1 MKKIGL
7 AVCYDTKNFG
17 SQLQV
22 LATVKKVEELD
33 CKPEIIRYKK
43 KITPT
48 FIVQTI
54 PRLFNIS
61 FVKSKLSGN
70 QKDKALKSKPF
81 YQKQVQQRNQRFN
94 AFVDKYFA
102 PLFSESYGGWETLV
116 AKCKKNYDAFLCGS
130 DQLWLPN
137 NLGSH
142 FYTLEFAPD
151 NKPKIAYATSF
162 GVSQIPDGQKKATAK
177 YLNRFQHLSTR
188 ELAGQKIVKELT
200 GKMAQV
206 VCDPTLLFDAEGW
219 KQMLQKRKLLKNRMC
234 SAIFWGQMKSIERLQ
249 MSSKARQV

>member
-33 CKPEIIRYKK
+33 CKSEIIRYKK

-70 QKDKALKSKPF
+70 QKDNALKSKPF
-81 YQKQVQQRNQRFN
+81 YQAQVQQRNQRFD

-102 PLFSESYGGWETLV
+102 PLFRNLMVVG
-116 AKCKKNYDAFLCGS
+116 KH
-130 DQLWLPN
+130 LWQN
-137 NLGSH
+137 ARKTMMH
-142 FYTLEFAPD
+142 FFVEV
-151 NKPKIAYATSF
+151 ISF
-162 GVSQIPDGQKKATAK
+162 GCRIIWEAI
-177 YLNRFQHLSTR
+177 STR
-188 ELAGQKIVKELT
+188 LSLHRTI
-200 GKMAQV
+200 
-206 VCDPTLLFDAEGW
+206 
-219 KQMLQKRKLLKNRMC
+219 RR
-234 SAIFWGQMKSIERLQ
+234 RLHMQ
-249 MSSKARQV
+249 RVLE

>member
-151 NKPKIAYATSF
+151 NKPKIA
-162 GVSQIPDGQKKATAK
+162 
-177 YLNRFQHLSTR
+177 
-188 ELAGQKIVKELT
+188 
-200 GKMAQV
+200 
-206 VCDPTLLFDAEGW
+206 
-219 KQMLQKRKLLKNRMC
+219 
-234 SAIFWGQMKSIERLQ
+234 
-249 MSSKARQV
+249 

>member
-81 YQKQVQQRNQRFN
+81 YQKQVQQRNQRLMLLWTSILLH
-94 AFVDKYFA
+94 YFR
-102 PLFSESYGGWETLV
+102 
-116 AKCKKNYDAFLCGS
+116 
-130 DQLWLPN
+130 
-137 NLGSH
+137 NLMVVG
-142 FYTLEFAPD
+142 
-151 NKPKIAYATSF
+151 K
-162 GVSQIPDGQKKATAK
+162 
-177 YLNRFQHLSTR
+177 HL
-188 ELAGQKIVKELT
+188 
-200 GKMAQV
+200 
-206 VCDPTLLFDAEGW
+206 
-219 KQMLQKRKLLKNRMC
+219 
-234 SAIFWGQMKSIERLQ
+234 
-249 MSSKARQV
+249 

>member
-17 SQLQV
+17 SELQV
-22 LATVKKVEELD
+22 LATVKKVEELGY
-33 CKPEIIRYKK
+33 KSEIIRYKK

-54 PRLFNIS
+54 PRLFNTS
-61 FVKSKLSGN
+61 FLKSKLSGN
-70 QKDKALKSKPF
+70 QKDNALKSKPF
-81 YQKQVQQRNQRFN
+81 YQAQVQQRNQRFD

-102 PLFSESYGGWETLV
+102 PLFSESYGGWEILV

-162 GVSQIPDGQKKATAK
+162 GVSQIPNSQKKATAK

-188 ELAGQKIVKELT
+188 ELAGQKIIKELT
-200 GKMAQV
+200 
-206 VCDPTLLFDAEGW
+206 
-219 KQMLQKRKLLKNRMC
+219 KLLNCKSDNANFKFLNKEYSSEFGRKKRRIID
-234 SAIFWGQMKSIERLQ
+234 SMKISNKSYTGLKE
-249 MSSKARQV
+249 STYEF

>member
-94 AFVDKYFA
+94 AFLDKYFA

-116 AKCKKNYDAFLCGS
+116 AKCKKNYDAFLVEVISCGCRIIWEVIS
-130 DQLWLPN
+130 THW
-137 NLGSH
+137 NLHRTISRR
-142 FYTLEFAPD
+142 LLM
-151 NKPKIAYATSF
+151 
-162 GVSQIPDGQKKATAK
+162 Q
-177 YLNRFQHLSTR
+177 
-188 ELAGQKIVKELT
+188 
-200 GKMAQV
+200 QV
-206 VCDPTLLFDAEGW
+206 LV
-219 KQMLQKRKLLKNRMC
+219 
-234 SAIFWGQMKSIERLQ
+234 
-249 MSSKARQV
+249 